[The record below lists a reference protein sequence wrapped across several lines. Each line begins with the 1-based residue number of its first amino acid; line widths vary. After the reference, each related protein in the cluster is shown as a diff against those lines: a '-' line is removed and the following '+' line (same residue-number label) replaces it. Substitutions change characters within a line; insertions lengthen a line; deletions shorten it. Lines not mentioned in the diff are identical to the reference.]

1 MLPLPKNYN
10 MKILTVS
17 SLWANLFLRYLKIYC
32 LLIFLLQNTQ
42 SLAQSAF
49 SYSGGAHSAGT
60 ARAGVNLLGIEGA
73 YCNQAGLAE
82 IRKSAFDV
90 SIEKRFNINE
100 LMCYAAATA
109 FSFRG
114 NTIGLM
120 TSGLGLSEYNE
131 QKFGLFYARKLHSAF
146 LVGGQL
152 SLLRY
157 NIQGFESRTI
167 PSIEFGMIMKLSGEL
182 SWAGHIFAP
191 GDAETNDGFLKGT
204 RIRLGINYKPSEKVM
219 LMAEIEKRV
228 ERFPSYMVCVLYQ
241 FNKSFGIRLGVN
253 PRLRLFGFGFA
264 VSFKER
270 YKMVAAACANDVIG
284 NTPAVSIQ
292 YTQ

>member
-1 MLPLPKNYN
+1 
-10 MKILTVS
+10 MKKLTEPFTG
-17 SLWANLFLRYLKIYC
+17 AILFLRYLKIFC
-32 LLIFLLQNTQ
+32 LLIFFLQNMQ

-49 SYSGGAHSAGT
+49 TYSGGAHSAGI
-60 ARAGVNLLGIEGA
+60 ARAGVNLTGIEGA
-73 YCNQAGLAE
+73 YCNQAGLAD

-100 LMCYAAATA
+100 LMCYATA
-109 FSFRG
+109 SACNFRG
-114 NTIGLM
+114 NTIGM
-120 TSGLGLSEYNE
+120 MMSGLGFSEYNE
-131 QKFGLFYARKLHSAF
+131 QKFGLFYARKLHPSF
-146 LVGGQL
+146 RVGGQL
-152 SLLRY
+152 SLLRF

-204 RIRLGINYKPSEKVM
+204 RMRMGIHYKPSEKLM
-219 LMAEIEKRV
+219 LMAEIEKRI
-228 ERFPSYMVCVLYQ
+228 ERFPAYMVCALYQ

-264 VSFKER
+264 VSFNDKF
-270 YKMVAAACANDVIG
+270 KMVAAACANDVIG
-284 NTPAVSIQ
+284 NTPAISLQ